1 MKNSSKI
8 IKIFWD
14 QKKVPIPAMSYLDE
28 NNETI
33 TEYLYFCVLLSEEH
47 SLLMPTY
54 MVIFYI
60 LPFCLLLSVS
70 LTLKVQLKVILKN
83 TTYAPNWFLGKKQ
96 PRYFSAGYDRTDGY
110 SKNGFHVHRYR
121 QIWHKRRQWVKKLVP
136 WRFWKA
142 WRGVLWWRTRAT
154 CHNWVTVAK
163 KEHFLKSSRFS
174 RS

>member
-1 MKNSSKI
+1 
-8 IKIFWD
+8 
-14 QKKVPIPAMSYLDE
+14 MSYLDE

-83 TTYAPNWFLGKKQ
+83 TTYASNLFLGKKQ
-96 PRYFSAGYDRTDGY
+96 PRYFSAGYDRPDGD
-110 SKNGFHVHRYR
+110 SKNGFYVHRYR
-121 QIWHKRRQWVKKLVP
+121 QIWHKRRQ
-136 WRFWKA
+136 
-142 WRGVLWWRTRAT
+142 
-154 CHNWVTVAK
+154 
-163 KEHFLKSSRFS
+163 
-174 RS
+174 